1 MRPSLVFV
9 HVYFYLK
16 AMKYTHPLLS
26 TFYVSL
32 AFYMLLI
39 FLNSCQKTSK
49 MICDSNFMVL
59 NHFWTFWRK
68 KNFHDFWHQKFL
80 IFAIL
85 EPQKFSILSTFDWLE
100 KNFGMLDTNSIFF
113 PYVGDID
120 LSNAPILMSI
130 RHLEKKWELKNWNYP
145 PLLIDSK

>member
-68 KNFHDFWHQKFL
+68 KFSWFLTSEISEICDSGASKIFNSLNFRL
-80 IFAIL
+80 AR
-85 EPQKFSILSTFDWLE
+85 
-100 KNFGMLDTNSIFF
+100 KNFGMVDTGSIFF

-120 LSNAPILMSI
+120 LSNAPTLMSI
-130 RHLEKKWELKNWNYP
+130 RHLEKKWALKNWNYP